1 MDQVNHRINRMVNR
15 PYGWVIAF
23 LFVLT
28 SCSTGSIY
36 QESISVPTEGW
47 EIDSTAQFQVE
58 IVDASVPYDI
68 EILTRNTSTYGYQ
81 NLWLFIDEQLPDGSN
96 KRDTMEIYLAD
107 NRGRWLGSGMGSLYQ
122 LSTPFKQEY
131 YFPGE
136 GNYTFTIVQGM
147 RQESLK
153 GISDVGLRVKFA
165 EKRAEK
171 RED

>member
-107 NRGRWLGSGMGSLYQ
+107 NRGRWLGSGMGSLY
-122 LSTPFKQEY
+122 
-131 YFPGE
+131 
-136 GNYTFTIVQGM
+136 
-147 RQESLK
+147 
-153 GISDVGLRVKFA
+153 
-165 EKRAEK
+165 
-171 RED
+171 